1 MLKPLVWMGTSRRDL
16 RALPGDVV
24 DMFGYALYLAQ
35 AGGRHP
41 SAKVL
46 RGFGDAAVL
55 ELSKN
60 DAHGTYRAIYTVRFP
75 VAVFVLHVFQKKSI
89 VGIRTP
95 RPDLSLIQTRL
106 SGAALVAK
114 EMTK

>member
-1 MLKPLVWMGTSRRDL
+1 MLKPIVWMGSSRRDL
-16 RALPGDVV
+16 RTLPDDVV

-35 AGGRHP
+35 AGGRYP
-41 SAKVL
+41 TAKAL

-55 ELSKN
+55 ELSRN

-75 VAVFVLHVFQKKSI
+75 VAIFVLHVFQKKS
-89 VGIRTP
+89 VAGIRTP
-95 RPDLSLIQTRL
+95 RPDLHLIRSRL
-106 SGAALVAK
+106 SAAALVAK

>member
-1 MLKPLVWMGTSRRDL
+1 MIKPLVWMGTSRRDL
-16 RALPGDVV
+16 RALPEDVV

-41 SAKVL
+41 SAKAL
-46 RGFGDAAVL
+46 QGFGDAAIL
-55 ELSKN
+55 ELSRN

-75 VAVFVLHVFQKKSI
+75 VAVFVLHVFQKKSV

-95 RPDLSLIQTRL
+95 RPDLKLIQTRL
-106 SGAALVAK
+106 SGAALLAK
-114 EMTK
+114 EMMK